1 VKRAIFAASG
11 VLLIAVAF
19 LAAVRVADTR
29 EGLIA
34 EIVTLL
40 AGLAGVA
47 LLLYGLVPKRP
58 GPASPAAPPPRAP
71 MNEPR
76 PRTANDLLIG
86 GGGIAIALVLLGGL
100 GLSGGWAWAALG
112 AVLLVPMIAGSAY
125 LVIAF
130 FRAPE
135 RDWSIDLRRLFAS
148 RSGG

>member
-1 VKRAIFAASG
+1 MKRAIFIASG
-11 VLLIAVAF
+11 LLLIAVAF
-19 LAAVRVADTR
+19 LAAGRVADSR

-47 LLLYGLVPKRP
+47 MLLYGLVPKRP
-58 GPASPAAPPPRAP
+58 APASPTPRAR
-71 MNEPR
+71 PR
-76 PRTANDLLIG
+76 IDERGPRTANDLLIG
-86 GGGIAIALVLLGGL
+86 GGGIAIALLLLGGL
-100 GLSGGWAWAALG
+100 GLSGGWGWAALG

-135 RDWSIDLRRLFAS
+135 CDWTIDLRRLFAS

>member
-1 VKRAIFAASG
+1 MRRAICVASG

-19 LAAVRVADTR
+19 IAAGRVDDSR

-40 AGLAGVA
+40 SGLAGVA
-47 LLLYGLVPKRP
+47 LLLYGLVPRR
-58 GPASPAAPPPRAP
+58 GASAPRRQARPAATER
-71 MNEPR
+71 R
-76 PRTANDLLIG
+76 PRTANDLVLG
-86 GGGIAIALVLLGGL
+86 GGGLGIALVLLGGL
-100 GLSGGWAWAALG
+100 GLSGGWGWALLG

-130 FRAPE
+130 VRAPE
-135 RDWSIDLRRLFAS
+135 RDWSIDLRRLFTS